1 MSRCGFVRE
10 LTSWSAG
17 AADPDEFPY
26 DQVVD
31 AFHRVGKHFVD
42 KELLARLDEARAR
55 VTGYDERARLL
66 RDFLDV
72 ALDKWDGRYDYRSYL
87 ALRLLRLPDGTDD
100 PPPDAGADARQG
112 RDRLVVRLVADAVS
126 FELAAAA
133 KVTGLLPEQRPG
145 RAVVAKRFRLGVR
158 AALPALARLGLTG
171 TIDDATPVT
180 AATTLSAVVAG
191 LDTTGDPSLRLS
203 MLPVHVT
210 HDEYLF
216 IRVLQAY
223 ECVFAGVAD
232 ELRGVV
238 DALRTG
244 PPDRAVDRLGYARDL
259 LGTAGSLFSL
269 LATMQPAAFQ
279 TFRQYTE
286 GASAIQSRSYK
297 LVESLCRTPAPDR
310 LDSVAYRSVPE
321 VRARVR
327 DGQPTVDEAYRRAVH
342 DGRLDESSRRLMA
355 AGMGRFA
362 EALAQWRRTHYGV
375 AVRMLGRRPGTGYT
389 EGTPYLAAVRDLPV
403 FDAVGPYPSRPT
415 GGRPA

>member
-1 MSRCGFVRE
+1 MRE

-17 AADPDEFPY
+17 VADPGAFPY
-26 DQVVD
+26 DPVVD

-55 VTGYDERARLL
+55 VAGHDERARLL

-100 PPPDAGADARQG
+100 PPPVGGGDARRV
-112 RDRLVVRLVADAVS
+112 RDRLVVRLVADAVT
-126 FELAAAA
+126 FELASAA

-145 RAVVAKRFRLGVR
+145 RAVVAKRCRLGVR
-158 AALPALARLGLTG
+158 AAMPALARLGLTE
-171 TIDDATPVT
+171 TIDDATPAT
-180 AATTLSAVVAG
+180 AATALATVAAG
-191 LDTTGDPSLRLS
+191 LDTTGDPPLRLS

-232 ELRGVV
+232 ELRAVV
-238 DALRTG
+238 VALHTG
-244 PPDRAVDRLGYARDL
+244 SPAPAVDRLGYAREL

-297 LVESLCRTPAPDR
+297 LVESLCRTPAPQR

-342 DGRLDESSRRLMA
+342 EGRLAEPARRMVA

-403 FDAVGPYPSRPT
+403 FDAVDPYPPRPT
-415 GGRPA
+415 GDRPE